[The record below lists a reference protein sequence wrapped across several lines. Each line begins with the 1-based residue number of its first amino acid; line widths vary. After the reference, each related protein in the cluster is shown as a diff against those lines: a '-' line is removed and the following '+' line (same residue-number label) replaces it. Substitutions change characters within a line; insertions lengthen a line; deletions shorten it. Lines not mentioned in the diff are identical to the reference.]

1 MKITKQKLK
10 EIVREE
16 LKDLAE
22 AKISPADKKQFQS
35 DAQEILDNFIK
46 AKLVTKD
53 TEFHVVKNSLRHVFS
68 AIANGEGNA
77 NYNKVKKYMPKKL
90 NNDLYDHGEKNS
102 YDSVW
107 FSMNDAQRETIF
119 LKAIRAKKLNL
130 SEDSI
135 NEDQYGDVSFS
146 RRKLKLA
153 CEDSE
158 SILQLL
164 ANKAENDE
172 LPNWWKDK
180 VSKAADYLNICRD
193 YIKTNNV
200 NDLGGV
206 HEDTEKEYPIW
217 GIPPGKN
224 SEELLYT
231 KATSHSQAKK
241 IAKVLTDKHGCKKV
255 RIQVLDLAQDP
266 ADIFKSDKIF
276 NK

>member
-1 MKITKQKLK
+1 MKITKSKLK
-10 EIVREE
+10 QIVREE
-16 LKDLAE
+16 L
-22 AKISPADKKQFQS
+22 
-35 DAQEILDNFIK
+35 
-46 AKLVTKD
+46 
-53 TEFHVVKNSLRHVFS
+53 
-68 AIANGEGNA
+68 
-77 NYNKVKKYMPKKL
+77 
-90 NNDLYDHGEKNS
+90 
-102 YDSVW
+102 
-107 FSMNDAQRETIF
+107 ET
-119 LKAIRAKKLNL
+119 L
-130 SEDSI
+130 

-164 ANKAENDE
+164 ADKAEDDG

-180 VSKAADYLNICRD
+180 VSKAADYLNIARD
-193 YIKTNNV
+193 YLATDSHTDAI
-200 NDLGGV
+200 
-206 HEDTEKEYPIW
+206 HEDTEKEFPIW
-217 GIPPGKN
+217 GIPPEKN

>member
-1 MKITKQKLK
+1 MKITKDKLK
-10 EIVREE
+10 EIIREE
-16 LKDLAE
+16 L
-22 AKISPADKKQFQS
+22 
-35 DAQEILDNFIK
+35 
-46 AKLVTKD
+46 V
-53 TEFHVVKNSLRHVFS
+53 SL
-68 AIANGEGNA
+68 
-77 NYNKVKKYMPKKL
+77 
-90 NNDLYDHGEKNS
+90 
-102 YDSVW
+102 
-107 FSMNDAQRETIF
+107 
-119 LKAIRAKKLNL
+119 
-130 SEDSI
+130 

-193 YIKTNNV
+193 YIKTDNV

-206 HEDTEKEYPIW
+206 HEDTEKEFPIW
-217 GIPPGKN
+217 GIPPGKT

-231 KATSHSQAKK
+231 KATSHAQAKK

-255 RIQVLDLAQDP
+255 RIQTLDLAQNP

>member
-1 MKITKQKLK
+1 MKITKSKLK
-10 EIVREE
+10 QIVREE
-16 LKDLAE
+16 LASLSE

-46 AKLVTKD
+46 AKLVDAD

-68 AIANGEGNA
+68 AIANGEGSA
-77 NYNKVKKYMPKKL
+77 NYNKVKKYLPKKL
-90 NNDLYDHGEKNS
+90 NNDLYDNGEKNS

-130 SEDSI
+130 SEDAI

-164 ANKAENDE
+164 ADKAENEE
-172 LPNWWKDK
+172 LPNWWIDK
-180 VSKAADYLNICRD
+180 VSKSADYLNVCRD
-193 YIKTNNV
+193 YLAT
-200 NDLGGV
+200 DGHTDAV
-206 HEDTEKEYPIW
+206 HEGTEK
-217 GIPPGKN
+217 
-224 SEELLYT
+224 LF
-231 KATSHSQAKK
+231 KK
-241 IAKVLTDKHGCKKV
+241 
-255 RIQVLDLAQDP
+255 
-266 ADIFKSDKIF
+266 
-276 NK
+276 

>member
-1 MKITKQKLK
+1 VKITKQKLK

-16 LKDLAE
+16 LA
-22 AKISPADKKQFQS
+22 
-35 DAQEILDNFIK
+35 
-46 AKLVTKD
+46 
-53 TEFHVVKNSLRHVFS
+53 SL
-68 AIANGEGNA
+68 
-77 NYNKVKKYMPKKL
+77 
-90 NNDLYDHGEKNS
+90 
-102 YDSVW
+102 
-107 FSMNDAQRETIF
+107 
-119 LKAIRAKKLNL
+119 
-130 SEDSI
+130 

-164 ANKAENDE
+164 ADKAEDGE

-180 VSKAADYLNICRD
+180 VSKAADYLNIARD
-193 YIKTNNV
+193 YLATDSHTDAI
-200 NDLGGV
+200 
-206 HEDTEKEYPIW
+206 HEDTEKEFPIW